1 MLRQTTTMMFEKSE
15 ESSFFVNGSSR
26 LTESRYEEERE
37 PAMSARRIRL
47 NEWTFSLSLLV
58 LSLSI
63 VLGKLYV
70 NYGE

>member
-1 MLRQTTTMMFEKSE
+1 MMFEKSE

>member
-1 MLRQTTTMMFEKSE
+1 MMFEKSK
-15 ESSFFVNGSSR
+15 ESSFFMNGSNKF
-26 LTESRYEEERE
+26 TETRYEDERE
-37 PAMSARRIRL
+37 PATSARRIRL
-47 NEWTFSLSLLV
+47 NEWTFSLTLLA

>member
-1 MLRQTTTMMFEKSE
+1 MMFEKRKE
-15 ESSFFVNGSSR
+15 SFFMNGSNR

-47 NEWTFSLSLLV
+47 NEWTFSLSLLA